1 MYGGVAAPRDLRGY
15 DACVAVLDARQ
26 SLENLKLERD
36 AVALYDALAGIEKDD
51 RRASAFRTIA
61 SNERRHAEVWASK
74 LRATGVEV
82 PKPGGPRLRVRFIIT
97 VARLFGTHSVSDL
110 VQALE
115 GDEEQIY
122 DGQASPEVAAIAAD
136 ERQHAEIW
144 KRLADSKTAAEG
156 RAAIET
162 SSARDGVAA
171 AHRARKAND
180 IAKGE
185 RWHRTGR
192 SGTLRAVIFG
202 VSDGLVSNLSLVMGV
217 AGAASSQPRFILLA
231 GIAGL
236 LAGASSMAAGEYISM
251 QSQRELFERQIE
263 LERAEL
269 EAMPEEEE
277 AELAA
282 VYRTKGFTQEEAA
295 RIAHRLFA
303 DPETALDTLVRE
315 ELGLDP
321 HELGSP
327 WGAATGSFVAFGIG
341 AAVPVIPYLFA
352 SGAAPFFVALG
363 LSLGALF
370 AVGAGVS
377 LLTGR
382 GTLFS
387 GLRQVGI
394 GAAAAAI
401 TYVVGTL
408 IGVSVG

>member
-1 MYGGVAAPRDLRGY
+1 MAAI
-15 DACVAVLDARQ
+15 DAKQ
-26 SLENLKLERD
+26 SLTNLKLERD
-36 AVALYDALAGIEKDD
+36 AIALYDALASIEPDE
-51 RRASAFRTIA
+51 RRATAFRTIA
-61 SNERRHAEVWASK
+61 SNERRHAEIWASK
-74 LRATGVEV
+74 LRATGVDV
-82 PKPGGPRLRVRFIIT
+82 PSSNSPRLRVRFIIA
-97 VARLFGTHSVSDL
+97 VARVFGTHSVSDL

-115 GDEEQIY
+115 GDEEQVY
-122 DGQASPEVAAIAAD
+122 EGQESPEVASIAAD

-144 KRLADSKTAAEG
+144 KRLADSKTASDG
-156 RAAIET
+156 RAAIEGT
-162 SSARDGVAA
+162 QDRDGVREAR
-171 AHRARKAND
+171 RARSPAE
-180 IAKGE
+180 IARLE

-282 VYRTKGFTQEEAA
+282 VYRSKGFSDEEAA

-303 DPETALDTLVRE
+303 DPDTALDTLVRE

-321 HELGSP
+321 DELGSP
-327 WGAATGSFVAFGIG
+327 WGAAIGSFIAFGIG
-341 AAVPVIPYLFA
+341 ALVPVVPYLFRD
-352 SGAAPFFVALG
+352 GAVAFYAALG
-363 LSLGALF
+363 LSLAALF

-382 GTLFS
+382 STLFS

-401 TYVVGTL
+401 TFAVGTL
-408 IGVSVG
+408 IGVNV